1 MHKLIKDFGLTANQL
16 QALYE
21 DEHPILR
28 RWQWREALLTRKANQ
43 GYWTWVEYSILEY
56 QDELDGDNPYL
67 AGAWT

>member
-1 MHKLIKDFGLTANQL
+1 MHKLIRDFGLTASQL

-28 RWQWREALLTRKANQ
+28 RRQWREALLTRKANQ
-43 GYWTWVEYSILEY
+43 GYWTWVEYSIAEY

-67 AGAWT
+67 AGSWT